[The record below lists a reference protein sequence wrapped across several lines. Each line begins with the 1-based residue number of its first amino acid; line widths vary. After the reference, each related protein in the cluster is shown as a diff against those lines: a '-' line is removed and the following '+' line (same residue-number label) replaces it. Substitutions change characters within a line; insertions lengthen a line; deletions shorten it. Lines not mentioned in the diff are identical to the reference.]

1 MMENGKLD
9 KFREELFAI
18 GEGIE
23 EFLIS
28 CQNVFHR
35 ADGNNSKVLQIV
47 RLTADLTVKNVESLA
62 VMIVLAENAKDPAQA
77 RHVIRLWLDRLKED
91 ISATENHLK
100 EFKTFDS
107 RTINHR
113 VVLCSQK
120 MTDFNRRFKL
130 FIQELEAFYAM
141 DEKSVSFR
149 SFYPKRPKAP
159 YPSMFL

>member
-1 MMENGKLD
+1 MENGQLD
-9 KFREELFAI
+9 KFKNELFAI

-23 EFLIS
+23 DLLAS
-28 CQNVFHR
+28 YQNIFHR
-35 ADGNNSKVLQIV
+35 SEGNNDKVLQVV
-47 RLTADLTVKNVESLA
+47 RFTADLTVKNVESLA
-62 VMIVLAENAKDPAQA
+62 AMMVLAENANDPDRA
-77 RHVIRLWLDRLKED
+77 RHIIRLWLTRLKDDIASTERRLKE
-91 ISATENHLK
+91 
-100 EFKTFDS
+100 FMTFDS
-107 RTINHR
+107 RTINHK